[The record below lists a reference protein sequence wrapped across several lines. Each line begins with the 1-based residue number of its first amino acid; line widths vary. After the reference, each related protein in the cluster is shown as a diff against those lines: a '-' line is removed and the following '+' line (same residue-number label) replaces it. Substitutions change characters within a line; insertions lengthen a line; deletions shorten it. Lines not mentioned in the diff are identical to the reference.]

1 MKISR
6 IKPYLVTI
14 ILSLVVISN
23 STVLISEFNSRG
35 KFNPMYLT
43 NDLNS
48 QAVNRTGKIFTNITS
63 ISSDCYVNREQPNLN
78 VQPSAYIPNYNLSH
92 AKMYFE
98 NITAMNYTKEVEV
111 DPTQFISSTDE
122 GPLYIYQKFSVQL
135 SQFVNNISM
144 FIQDIVNTYNFTEQ
158 NSWEVAIVNCT
169 LEGAPNNETL
179 GKLSIPHP
187 LNIAAHWEHFDFLN
201 SDNGPVFLNISETY
215 YTNENGIDKYWFA
228 FRIKIPPNDQVYGG
242 GPKFLYF
249 NPDGGASD
257 EVGEGET
264 YLFYNEVWKEN
275 FTINDVNEIIG
286 PINSTILGGDLESFK
301 NFDNNRYNCRAD
313 TTNLTIG
320 MNFNIKNVSSGILD
334 EDEVNKYA
342 NVPFWQLVWRLTH
355 YQLLNSIDFYLA
367 TNISDIININT
378 TMLSIKNFTNGQWF
392 DISDKVDIKQE
403 NESIISYKIFEYD
416 EKITFLE
423 HFINYSDS
431 NSMEFQLY
439 YLGTNQFDVS
449 INLFTV
455 NFGERLL
462 FNDTIL
468 PYDPLIQEL
477 EFPTNL
483 NEGALNGTV
492 IGDLN
497 LNDLKLNDDKFFR
510 AQADTNNLSIEF
522 KFNILENVDLSLWDV
537 DLYDWGFDYVMRVP
551 PLYPYPYIPQI
562 DFRTSSNVSI
572 DNPNDLSLAV
582 IEIYKGNANYS
593 FLSDEKNADDWLQ
606 LSESNKSLA
615 FKEETTTNEVLTS
628 LYTWVMVQLIN
639 SSDDNSIRIRIRYVG
654 NGTFENFN
662 VSIDEFTLNLYI
674 QNTITSDITSKIGF
688 GLDNNNLKPSD
699 IKLKSFGFDVVD
711 NGALRGI
718 WEGDIDLGAP
728 LQGFFE
734 FNVSSLWNF
743 IKFDVN
749 GTYEVYKVQ
758 VQIEFLENPDRQYE
772 VGNHPFL
779 VRVLSGDGRPLENLN
794 IIFQVLQGGSLVT
807 FETRVTTNNEGIA
820 TANIEFSQTGEL
832 YSIKAIYSEEGIY
845 VSSELQSSNI
855 RIVDDFIQFM
865 DTFLQLL
872 PYMIAILS
880 GLFIFIAVKRHKTHK
895 LRRIWSAEA
904 MVLDDLVNIS
914 YIMIIHKEVGVSI
927 YSKQIALEG
936 LDSDLISGFLQAISQ
951 FRQEFTKG
959 AKNLQ
964 ISKGFEMDYYDFKI
978 IIVDG
983 DFARVALILDK
994 SPSDQLKLNQTA
1006 FKNAFEVKFR
1016 PYLEN
1021 FTGDITPFRETDP
1034 LIEKYFNITLM
1045 YPLKLASY
1053 RDVFKLNTLEKVL
1066 VEVAEQIQKERKF
1079 FFVSSLLSFGIAGRK
1094 ESRDQ
1099 IISSI
1104 LSLKNKGIL
1113 VPVEIK

>member
-1 MKISR
+1 MKICR
-6 IKPYLVTI
+6 IRLCIITI
-14 ILSLVVISN
+14 IFSFMVISN
-23 STVLISEFNSRG
+23 STVLISEFSSSG
-35 KFNPMYLT
+35 KFNPIYST

-48 QAVNRTGKIFTNITS
+48 QAVNRTGKIFTNVTS
-63 ISSDCYVNREQPNLN
+63 ISSNCYVNREQSNLN
-78 VQPSAYIPNYNLSH
+78 IQPSVYIPNYNLSH

-111 DPTQFISSTDE
+111 DPTQFISSSDE

-144 FIQDIVNTYNFTEQ
+144 FIQDIVNTYNFTEE

-179 GKLSIPHP
+179 GELTKPHP

-201 SDNGPVFLNISETY
+201 SNNGPVFLNISETY

-228 FRIKIPPNDQVYGG
+228 FRIKIPPDDSVYGG

-249 NPDGGASD
+249 NPDGGDSAD
-257 EVGEGET
+257 VGEGDT

-275 FTINDVNEIIG
+275 FTINNVNEIIG
-286 PINSTILGGDLESFK
+286 PANGTKLSGDLESLK
-301 NFDNNRYNCRAD
+301 VFDNNRYNCRAD

-320 MNFNIKNVSSGILD
+320 MNFNIKNVSSGILNETIVD
-334 EDEVNKYA
+334 YFYTT
-342 NVPFWQLVWRLTH
+342 PLLWGLFHT
-355 YQLLNSIDFYLA
+355 YFLNSIDFYLV
-367 TNISDIININT
+367 TTISDIVNINT
-378 TMLSIKNFTNGQWF
+378 ASLLIKNYSNGQWF
-392 DISDKVDIKQE
+392 DLTDRINIKQE
-403 NESIISYKIFEYD
+403 TESLISYRISEPD
-416 EKITFLE
+416 EKIAFLK
-423 HFINYSDS
+423 HFIDYSNN
-431 NSMEFQLY
+431 NSMELQY
-439 YLGTNQFDVS
+439 NYLGNTQFDVS
-449 INLFTV
+449 YNFFTA

-477 EFPTNL
+477 EFPNEL
-483 NEGALNGTV
+483 MEGALNGTV
-492 IGDLN
+492 IGDLD

-510 AQADTNNLSIEF
+510 AEADTNNLSIEF
-522 KFNILENVDLSLWDV
+522 KFNILEDADLSLWDV
-537 DLYDWGFDYVMRVP
+537 DLYDWGFDYGIRVP

-572 DNPNDLSLAV
+572 DNPNDLSLAL
-582 IEIYKGNANYS
+582 IEIYKGNANLS
-593 FLSDEKNADDWLQ
+593 FLSDEQNEEDWLQ
-606 LSESNKSLA
+606 LSGNNKSLA
-615 FKEETTTNEVLTS
+615 FKEETTTNEVLKP
-628 LYTWVMVQLIN
+628 LYTWVMLQLIN
-639 SSDDNSIRIRIRYVG
+639 SSDDNSIRIRLRYAG
-654 NGTFENFN
+654 NGTFEKFN

-699 IKLKSFGFDVVD
+699 IKLKNFGVDVVD
-711 NGALRGI
+711 NGTCRGI

-743 IKFDVN
+743 INFDVN

-758 VQIEFLENPDRQYE
+758 VLMEFLENPDSQYK
-772 VGNHPFL
+772 VGNHPFS
-779 VRVLSGDGRPLENLN
+779 VRVLGGDGKPLETLK
-794 IIFQVLQGGSLVT
+794 IVFQLLQGDTFVT
-807 FETRVTTNNEGIA
+807 YETRATTNRDGVA
-820 TANIEFSQTGEL
+820 TANLELLQTGDY
-832 YSIKAIYSEEGIY
+832 YSIKAIYDEEGIY
-845 VSSELQSSNI
+845 MSSELQSINI
-855 RIVDDFIQFM
+855 RIVDDFILFM

-872 PYMIAILS
+872 PYMIAILA
-880 GLFIFIAVKRHKTHK
+880 GLFIFIAVKRHKTQK

-904 MVLDDLVNIS
+904 MILDDLVNIS

-959 AKNLQ
+959 TKDLQ
-964 ISKGFEMDYYDFKI
+964 ASKGFEMDYYDFKI

-983 DFARVALILDK
+983 DFSRVALILDK
-994 SPSDQLKLNQTA
+994 SPSDQLKYNQTA
-1006 FKNAFEVKFR
+1006 FTNAFEVKFR
-1016 PYLEN
+1016 PNLES
-1021 FTGDITPFRETDP
+1021 FTGDILPFRETDP

-1053 RDVFKLNTLEKVL
+1053 RDVFKLNTLEKAL
-1066 VEVAEQIQKERKF
+1066 LEVAEQIQKERKF
-1079 FFVSSLLSFGIAGRK
+1079 FFISSLLSFGIAGRK

>member
-1 MKISR
+1 MKICR
-6 IKPYLVTI
+6 IRLYFVTI
-14 ILSLVVISN
+14 FFSFMVISN
-23 STVLISEFNSRG
+23 STVLISEFSSSG
-35 KFNPMYLT
+35 KFNPIYLT

-48 QAVNRTGKIFTNITS
+48 QAVNRTGKLFTDITS
-63 ISSDCYVNREQPNLN
+63 ISSNCYVNREQPNLN
-78 VQPSAYIPNYNLSH
+78 VQPSVYIPNYNLSH

-98 NITAMNYTKEVEV
+98 NITAMNYTKEVEI
-111 DPTQFISSTDE
+111 DPTQFISSSDE
-122 GPLYIYQKFSVQL
+122 GPLYIYQKFAVQL
-135 SQFVNNISM
+135 SQYVNNISI
-144 FIQDIVNTYNFTEQ
+144 FIQDIVNTYNFTEE

-179 GKLSIPHP
+179 GELTKPHP

-201 SDNGPVFLNISETY
+201 SNNGAVFLNISETY

-228 FRIKIPPNDQVYGG
+228 FRIKIPPDDSVYGG

-249 NPDGGASD
+249 NPDGGDSD
-257 EVGEGET
+257 DVGEGDT
-264 YLFYNEVWKEN
+264 YLFYNVVWKEN
-275 FTINDVNEIIG
+275 FTINNVNEIIG
-286 PINSTILGGDLESFK
+286 PSNGTKLSGDLESFK
-301 NFDNNRYNCRAD
+301 VFDNNRYNCRAD

-320 MNFNIKNVSSGILD
+320 MNFNIKNVSSGILNESIVD
-334 EDEVNKYA
+334 FFYNS
-342 NVPFWQLVWRLTH
+342 PFFWNLYH
-355 YQLLNSIDFYLA
+355 NILLNSIDFYLVTA
-367 TNISDIININT
+367 ISDVVNINT
-378 TMLSIKNFTNGQWF
+378 ASLLIKNCSNGQWF
-392 DISDKVDIKQE
+392 DLSDRINIKQE
-403 NESIISYKIFEYD
+403 TESLISYKIFEPD
-416 EKITFLE
+416 EKIAFLK
-423 HFINYSDS
+423 HFINYSNS
-431 NSMEFQLY
+431 NSMELRFN
-439 YLGTNQFDVS
+439 YLGNTQFDVS
-449 INLFTV
+449 YNLFTV

-477 EFPTNL
+477 EFPTEL

-492 IGDLN
+492 IGDLD

-537 DLYDWGFDYVMRVP
+537 DLYDWGFDWLIRVP

-572 DNPNDLSLAV
+572 DNPNDLSIAV

-593 FLSDEKNADDWLQ
+593 FLSDEQNEDDWLQ
-606 LSESNKSLA
+606 LSGGNKSLA
-615 FKEETTTNEVLTS
+615 FKEETTTNDVLKP
-628 LYTWVMVQLIN
+628 LFTWVMLQLIN
-639 SSDDNSIRIRIRYVG
+639 SSDDNSIRIRFRYVG
-654 NGTFENFN
+654 NGTFEKFN

-699 IKLKSFGFDVVD
+699 IKLKNFGVDVVN
-711 NGALRGI
+711 NGAHRGI

-749 GTYEVYKVQ
+749 GTYEVYKVL
-758 VQIEFLENPDRQYE
+758 VLIEFLENPDSQYK
-772 VGNHPFL
+772 VGNHPFS
-779 VRVLSGDGRPLENLN
+779 VRVLSGDGKPLENLK
-794 IIFQVLQGGSLVT
+794 IVFQVLQGDTSVKY
-807 FETRVTTNNEGIA
+807 ETRATTTRDGVA
-820 TANIEFSQTGEL
+820 TANLEFLQTGDY
-832 YSIKAIYSEEGIY
+832 YSIKVIYSEEGIY
-845 VSSELQSSNI
+845 VSSELESANI
-855 RIVDDFIQFM
+855 RIVDDFIIFM
-865 DTFLQLL
+865 DTILQLL
-872 PYMIAILS
+872 PYMMAILA
-880 GLFIFIAVKRHKTHK
+880 GLLIFIAAKRHKTQK

-904 MVLDDLVNIS
+904 MILDDLVNIS
-914 YIMIIHKEVGVSI
+914 YILIIHKEVGVSI
-927 YSKQIALEG
+927 YNKQTALEG

-951 FRQEFTKG
+951 FRQEFSKG
-959 AKNLQ
+959 AKDLQ
-964 ISKGFEMDYYDFKI
+964 ASKGFEMDYYDFKI

-994 SPSDQLKLNQTA
+994 SPSDQLKHNQTA
-1006 FKNAFEVKFR
+1006 FTNAFEVKFR
-1016 PYLEN
+1016 PYLES
-1021 FTGDITPFRETDP
+1021 FTGDITPFRETDS

-1045 YPLKLASY
+1045 YPLKLATY
-1053 RDVFKLNTLEKVL
+1053 RDVFKLNTLEKVM

-1104 LSLKNKGIL
+1104 LSLKNKGII